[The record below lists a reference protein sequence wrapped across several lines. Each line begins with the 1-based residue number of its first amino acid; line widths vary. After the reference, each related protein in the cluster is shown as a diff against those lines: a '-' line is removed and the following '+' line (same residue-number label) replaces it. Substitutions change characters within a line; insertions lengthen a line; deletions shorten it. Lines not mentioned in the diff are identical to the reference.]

1 MTKENNTQTIA
12 AANYKRNSDALLD
25 SHESALTICHDILE
39 GKEATKAL
47 NDKVAKL
54 SDALFL
60 AVKDL
65 CKTEDISVEE
75 AFNNLA
81 FMMGY
86 NFTGDPKT
94 GKPDVTGEYIK
105 RGDAWPKGTLS
116 TYRAQMNKFDKEHG
130 GIAKAPTFSE
140 MKKTVNPKKA
150 DKLLDA
156 IKSMRKEWADKPETL
171 AKMEEVLLQDIRAGI
186 EFEAKRIKDIEA
198 AAKKAAPKVAPHK
211 VAAAPKSNAKK
222 KKAA

>member
-12 AANYKRNSDALLD
+12 ADNYKRNSDALMD

-54 SDALFL
+54 SDALFM

-65 CKTEDISVEE
+65 CKAEEISVEE

-86 NFTGDPKT
+86 NFTGNPKT
-94 GKPDVTGEYIK
+94 GQPDTSGEYIK

-130 GIAKAPTFSE
+130 GIAKAPTFTE
-140 MKKTVNPKKA
+140 MKKTVNPKTA
-150 DKLLDA
+150 DPLLDA
-156 IKSMRKEWADKPETL
+156 IKAMRKEWADKPQTL
-171 AKMEEVLLQDIRAGI
+171 AKLEKELLQDIRAGI
-186 EFEAKRIKDIEA
+186 EFEAKRLKDIEA
-198 AAKKAAPKVAPHK
+198 AAKKAEKKQAPKT
-211 VAAAPKSNAKK
+211 AAAPKSNAKK
-222 KKAA
+222 KAA